1 MRNRIDAMRVAV
13 LNDIHGNLVAL
24 EAVLQEAAASGVD
37 AIVVGGDVLP
47 GPLPHESLARLSAL
61 DRPTHFLYGNGE
73 VAVLE
78 RLAGRRPATVPEPYQ
93 PLIDWTA
100 RQLSPD
106 QQRALGR
113 WPPIVRLAIAGLGDV
128 LFCHATPRNENE
140 IFTPLTAED
149 RLIPIFA
156 PANAALVVCGHT
168 HIQFDRTVGATRV
181 INPGSVGMPFGP
193 AGADWLIL
201 GTAVELRHT
210 QYDLDAA
217 AERIRASGYP
227 AAEEFATKYVLH
239 PPSTSDMLAI
249 YAQHELQP

>member
-1 MRNRIDAMRVAV
+1 MRVAV

-128 LFCHATPRNENE
+128 LFCHATRRNENE
-140 IFTPLTAED
+140 IFTRVTPED
-149 RLIPIFA
+149 RLRPLFA
-156 PANAALVVCGHT
+156 SAGASVVVCGHT
-168 HIQFDRTVGATRV
+168 HMPFDRMVAETRV
-181 INPGSVGMPFGP
+181 LNAGSVGMPYGHRE
-193 AGADWLIL
+193 ADWLIV
-201 GTAVELRHT
+201 GPGVEFRRTPYDVGKAV
-210 QYDLDAA
+210 
-217 AERIRASGYP
+217 ERIRASGCP
-227 AAEEFATKYVLH
+227 DAEALFVEGILH
-239 PPSTSDMLAI
+239 PPDDDVMTHAYEKAAASI
-249 YAQHELQP
+249 